1 MLGEH
6 GRSITKT
13 LFTKPALAMAKVG
26 ITPNMLTVTGTVLSV
41 VVAVCTLPQGHFLL
55 GVGLLLIV
63 LFGDSFDGI
72 LARATGT
79 SSPFGAFLDSCLDRL
94 TDAADS
100 VFRSGLCRTGRL
112 RFLCACPRR
121 IGRS

>member
-26 ITPNMLTVTGTVLSV
+26 ITPQHADSYRHGASV
-41 VVAVCTLPQGHFLL
+41 MVAVCTLPQDTSCW

-79 SSPFGAFLDSCLDRL
+79 SSPFGAFLIP
-94 TDAADS
+94 AWI
-100 VFRSGLCRTGRL
+100 V
-112 RFLCACPRR
+112 
-121 IGRS
+121 

>member
-26 ITPNMLTVTGTVLSV
+26 ITPNMLTGTGTVLSI
-41 VVAVCTLPQGHFLL
+41 VVAVCSLPQGHFLL

-63 LFGDSFDGI
+63 VFGGPD
-72 LARATGT
+72 AV
-79 SSPFGAFLDSCLDRL
+79 SCF
-94 TDAADS
+94 
-100 VFRSGLCRTGRL
+100 VI
-112 RFLCACPRR
+112 PQ
-121 IGRS
+121 

>member
-26 ITPNMLTVTGTVLSV
+26 ITPNMLTVTGTVLSI
-41 VVAVCTLPQGHFLL
+41 VVAVCTLPQGYFLL

-63 LFGDSFDGI
+63 LFGESWHAPRAHLLP
-72 LARATGT
+72 LALSLIPAWI
-79 SSPFGAFLDSCLDRL
+79 
-94 TDAADS
+94 
-100 VFRSGLCRTGRL
+100 V
-112 RFLCACPRR
+112 
-121 IGRS
+121 